1 MQPPDVDRLQV
12 VGPVGAGACG
22 RVYRAH
28 DESGREVAVK
38 VFLPAAVN
46 PDLLEE
52 SALRLEAG
60 GWPAGV
66 LEELSED
73 YRGKQILRVTP
84 FLADEVDGHAV
95 PRSLQHRLARFPG
108 EESWPVVLEILRA
121 LAAMHDRQVT
131 HGNLKPGNV
140 FFDDEGKVV
149 LTDWA
154 LGNMPGIGTLD
165 YTDAI
170 LYQPPEQLRDPA
182 GYFREK
188 GYRWD
193 VFAFGVLAYRLVT
206 GAFPRCTETFDE
218 VAPAPGTTR
227 RDEIAA
233 NLKSIARMIEARP
246 EITWTDAPGNALE
259 AVYRELIERSL
270 SLNPAPRP
278 ANAGELLRLFEQAER
293 TAADEQVRE
302 ALLDQHRRA
311 RRSAWRAHVAGG
323 VMAGAALV
331 FSMLWNVKTKELVSE
346 EQGRRS
352 DVARLEADRKVA
364 ESRKSEAE
372 AVLDRERKELQY
384 EKDLWLA
391 RLEASRATGDH
402 LFSWAMEKGHRKL
415 PPLDGRDQRLNR
427 LERYF
432 QDFITRTAEVP
443 ALKEERA
450 RARLQL
456 AEVSLAHG
464 DPKAA
469 AERLKE
475 ALAASGDLPAGPDLD
490 LRLATDRLLLALLLQ
505 DRNDA
510 GAPAAFAS
518 ARKSLEAVPQA
529 AADADRVQQLLAVLD
544 FHESKLL
551 AAGGRDDAALEQL
564 HRATQTLARLSEQR
578 PDATVL
584 RSELARCFLD
594 SATILDGIGEMGSA
608 REVRAQ
614 ASEELLELLNKEPG
628 NLDLR
633 LELAGC
639 YGGMAEAAL
648 LSGDVGSATS
658 MSKAAVKLLEELMQQ
673 QPDRA
678 EVRSMLAGQ
687 HGLMAGILR
696 DRGET
701 KEARQRVEDGIL
713 LVEQIAVGESADAV
727 AKYRL
732 ALLLWQKGRMDG
744 ADGDRAKEIDQE
756 TKAAETLRK
765 LLTSDDSGLVRAE
778 QIRRSLGYVLG
789 DLGHAAQLSGKPE
802 LAQAAFGEAVA
813 VWTQLNRERPH
824 NEEYEE
830 GLAWSQ
836 QRLKEL

>member
-1 MQPPDVDRLQV
+1 MQPPDVNRLQV

-22 RVYRAH
+22 RVYRAR

-38 VFLPAAVN
+38 LFNPASVN
-46 PDLLEE
+46 PVLLEE
-52 SALRLEAG
+52 AAQRLEAA

-66 LEELSED
+66 LEELRED

-84 FLADEVDGHAV
+84 FLADEVEGTWV

-121 LAAMHDRQVT
+121 LAALHDRQVA

-140 FFDDEGKVV
+140 FFDDDGKVA
-149 LTDWA
+149 LTDWT
-154 LGNMPGIGTLD
+154 LGNMPGVQALD

-170 LYQPPEQLRDPA
+170 LYQPPEQLRDA
-182 GYFREK
+182 GGYLREK

-193 VFAFGVLAYRLVT
+193 VFAFGVLAYRMVT

-218 VAPAPGTTR
+218 VAPEPGMTR
-227 RDEIAA
+227 REGIAA
-233 NLKSIARMIEARP
+233 NLKSIARMIEGRP
-246 EITWTDAPGNALE
+246 GVSWPDAPANSLE
-259 AVYRELIERSL
+259 SAYRDQLDRCL
-270 SLNPAPRP
+270 SLDPAVRP
-278 ANAGELLRLFEQAER
+278 ANAGELLRGFEQAER
-293 TAADEQVRE
+293 AAGEEQMRE
-302 ALLDQHRRA
+302 SLLDQQRRA
-311 RRSAWRAHVAGG
+311 RRSAWRANVASG

-331 FSMLWNVKTKELVSE
+331 FSMLWNVKTKELESE
-346 EQGRRS
+346 EQGRRN
-352 DVARLEADRKVA
+352 DVARLEAERKVA
-364 ESRKSEAE
+364 ESGKAE
-372 AVLDRERKELQY
+372 ADIVLDRERKVLQY

-402 LFSWAMEKGHRKL
+402 LFAWAMEKGHRKL
-415 PPLDGRDQRLNR
+415 PPLDGREQRLKR
-427 LERYF
+427 LEYYF
-432 QDFITRTAEVP
+432 LDFITRTAEVE

-456 AEVSLAHG
+456 AEVSLARG
-464 DPKAA
+464 DPKVAAQRLEEAMAA
-469 AERLKE
+469 AD
-475 ALAASGDLPAGPDLD
+475 DLPAGPDLD

-505 DRNDA
+505 DRNDD
-510 GAPAAFAS
+510 GAEAAFAS

-551 AAGGRDDAALEQL
+551 AAAGKDNAALDQL
-564 HRATQTLARLSEQR
+564 HRATQTLSRLSEQR

-614 ASEELLELLNKEPG
+614 ASEELLDLLKKEPG
-628 NLDLR
+628 NLEMR

-639 YGGMAEAAL
+639 YGGMAEAAI

-658 MSKAAVKLLEELMQQ
+658 MSKAAVKLLEELMGQ
-673 QPDRA
+673 QPDQA

-701 KEARQRVEDGIL
+701 AEAKKRVEEAIL
-713 LVEQIAVGESADAV
+713 LVEQIAVGESADPV

-732 ALLLWQKGRMDG
+732 ALLLWQKGRMGG
-744 ADGDRAKEIDQE
+744 ADGDRAREIE
-756 TKAAETLRK
+756 LESRAAEMLRK
-765 LLTSDDSGLVRAE
+765 LLTSEDNALLRAE
-778 QIRRSLGYVLG
+778 SVRRSLGYMLG
-789 DLGHAAQLSGKPE
+789 DLGHAAQLADKPE

-824 NEEYEE
+824 NEEYYE
-830 GLAWSQ
+830 GLTWCQ